1 MSCKYVFVNFI
12 TSSSPTTDTTTN
24 GFKSP
29 PNLLTT
35 NDRMVNN
42 MTTDTISITDE
53 PVVSSMIANRR
64 DSFQSFFTPSSS
76 SELATYQSFTDNLHD
91 DETDGIEYVLP
102 LSPSLN
108 SSPAKQN
115 LNQHKQLEYDRFM
128 GTDQSLFNGT
138 AIIEKFISDSISNSV
153 VTYDELNT
161 CSVDNP
167 IDIIYGGS
175 DEWTYAEDFLLTTI
189 AIAPATK
196 SDATT
201 TIALENL
208 TDNSPKD
215 LLSTE
220 NNINEIITIDAQMP
234 DGEAFNS
241 DAERQNETND
251 NDECR
256 LDGKDDG
263 GNSSEAELTD
273 LEWLIDLKKASN
285 MSAGLTGCANSR
297 STNGQLAV
305 NTNFNGSCIIDDIDN
320 GDDSTEREISN
331 RDLSAE
337 KFNKFMTQVKQ

>member
-29 PNLLTT
+29 SSLLTT
-35 NDRMVNN
+35 GDKSINN
-42 MTTDTISITDE
+42 MTTDMISITDE
-53 PVVSSMIANRR
+53 PVISSMIANRR
-64 DSFQSFFTPSSS
+64 DSIQSFFTPSSS
-76 SELATYQSFTDNLHD
+76 SELATYQSYTDHLPD
-91 DETDGIEYVLP
+91 DEADGIEYVLP
-102 LSPSLN
+102 LSPSLT
-108 SSPAKQN
+108 SSPTKQN
-115 LNQHKQLEYDRFM
+115 LNQHKHLEYDKFM
-128 GTDQSLFNGT
+128 GTDQTLFNGT

-175 DEWTYAEDFLLTTI
+175 DEWTYTEDFLLTTI
-189 AIAPATK
+189 AIAPNAKGDTA
-196 SDATT
+196 S
-201 TIALENL
+201 TIELENIPEG
-208 TDNSPKD
+208 NPKD
-215 LLSTE
+215 LLLM
-220 NNINEIITIDAQMP
+220 NNNVNEMTDIDAQMP
-234 DGEAFNS
+234 GNGTHDTSKEK
-241 DAERQNETND
+241 QPETDD
-251 NDECR
+251 NDENG
-256 LDGKDDG
+256 LDAKDDG

-285 MSAGLTGCANSR
+285 MSAGLTCANNR
-297 STNGQLAV
+297 STIGQLAT
-305 NTNFNGSCIIDDIDN
+305 NANFNGNCIIDDIDN